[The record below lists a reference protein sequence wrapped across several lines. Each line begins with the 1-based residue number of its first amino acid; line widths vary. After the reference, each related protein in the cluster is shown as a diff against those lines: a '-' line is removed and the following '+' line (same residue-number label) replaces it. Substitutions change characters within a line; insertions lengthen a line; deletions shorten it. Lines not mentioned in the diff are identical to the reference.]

1 MREEATMEG
10 KTFDD
15 EALQAELDRR
25 LDLMTSPDYDDP
37 AREDFSARDFAAL
50 AILVIVLCVGFFL
63 WGY

>member
-1 MREEATMEG
+1 MEG
-10 KTFDD
+10 TTFKD

-37 AREDFSARDFAAL
+37 AREDFSWGDFAAI
-50 AILVIVLCVGFFL
+50 AILVIVLSVGFFV

>member
-1 MREEATMEG
+1 MDD
-10 KTFDD
+10 KTFKD

-25 LDLMTSPDYDDP
+25 LDLMTSSDYDDP
-37 AREDFSARDFAAL
+37 AREDFSARDFAAV